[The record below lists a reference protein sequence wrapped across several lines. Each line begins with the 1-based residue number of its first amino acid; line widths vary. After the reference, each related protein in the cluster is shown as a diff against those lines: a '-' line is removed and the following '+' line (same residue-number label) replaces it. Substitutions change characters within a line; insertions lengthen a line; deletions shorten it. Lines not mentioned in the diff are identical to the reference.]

1 VGGQDRSILVFAVDV
16 SAATADVVGR
26 TSSAAAAERP

>member
-16 SAATADVVGR
+16 GAATADVAGR
-26 TSSAAAAERP
+26 TSSAAAVEWP